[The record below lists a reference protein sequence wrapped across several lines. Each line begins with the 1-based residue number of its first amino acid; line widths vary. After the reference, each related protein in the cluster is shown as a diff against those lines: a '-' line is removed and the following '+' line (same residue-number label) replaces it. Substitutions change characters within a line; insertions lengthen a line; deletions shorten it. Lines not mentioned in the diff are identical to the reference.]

1 MKRRSRQELIG
12 VALCRREEGSGVGN
26 RSGMAGGGRI
36 TGNRGARAVEA
47 MAAVLLLSGA
57 NGKEQ
62 RGMGA
67 GSALGEGE
75 RE

>member
-1 MKRRSRQELIG
+1 MLCVIVRKVQARRIKRRWT
-12 VALCRREEGSGVGN
+12 A
-26 RSGMAGGGRI
+26 GMA
-36 TGNRGARAVEA
+36 V
-47 MAAVLLLSGA
+47 AAVLLLSGA